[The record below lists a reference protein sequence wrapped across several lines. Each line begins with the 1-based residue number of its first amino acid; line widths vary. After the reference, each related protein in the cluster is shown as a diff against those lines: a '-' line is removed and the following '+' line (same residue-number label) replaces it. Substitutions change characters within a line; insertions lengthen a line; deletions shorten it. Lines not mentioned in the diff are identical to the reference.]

1 MQIEVIHPNWP
12 TVFPRLLTDGR
23 LVDISPNEKS
33 PVLHVRNDI
42 YSMS

>member
-12 TVFPRLLTDGR
+12 TIFPRLLTDGK
-23 LVDISPNEKS
+23 LIEITSEVKS

>member
-12 TVFPRLLTDGR
+12 TVYPRLLTDGK
-23 LVDISPNEKS
+23 LLEISPEAKS
-33 PVLHVRNDI
+33 PALHARNDI